1 MSSRFFRFDFVKQDV
16 AAGFVV
22 FLVALPLCLGISLAS
37 EAPLLAGIITGIVA
51 GIVVSL
57 ISGSELSVSGPAAG
71 LTMTVIAGQ
80 HAVGSFE
87 GFLVAVV
94 LSGLIQVVMGL
105 ARTGTLAALFPTS
118 VIKGMLAGIGII
130 IIIKQIPLALGWNER
145 FDVEESLFSAVNS
158 SETFISWVFS
168 ARHFV
173 SLGAVVVSI
182 LSVGILLAWEMLAS
196 RGKAFFKR
204 IPGPL
209 VAVVVAVASNELF
222 KVFFP
227 EFLLTAEAG
236 QLVSL
241 PSITGITD
249 LVASTAKP
257 DWALLANP
265 AVWTTAGIVALIG
278 SIETLLC
285 IEATDKL
292 DPLKRVSHPN
302 RELVAQGIGNMIA
315 GSLGGLPMTSV
326 IVRSSA
332 NVYSGGR
339 TRISSFV
346 HGMLLLVC
354 VVVIPT
360 ILNLIPL
367 AALASIL
374 ILVGYKLANASLF
387 MKMYKTGSDQ
397 FLPFIVT
404 VLAVIGTD
412 LLTGVLIGTAV
423 GLMVVL
429 RMNYHAA
436 YTLVHEDSFY
446 LIRFAK
452 DATFVQK
459 MKLKRDLARIP
470 NGASILIDGGG
481 AMFIDFDIL
490 EILEDFKASAVD
502 RQIAVQ
508 VRNFRP
514 SRFRLFPLTDVGGV

>member
-1 MSSRFFRFDFVKQDV
+1 MRSRFLRFDFVKQDV
-16 AAGFVV
+16 GAGFVV

-37 EAPLLAGIITGIVA
+37 EAPLLSGIITGVVA

-57 ISGSELSVSGPAAG
+57 LSGSELSVSGPAAG
-71 LTMTVIAGQ
+71 LTMTVVAGQ
-80 HAVGSFE
+80 HAIGSFE

-94 LSGLIQVVMGL
+94 LSGLIQVAMGF

-145 FDVEESLFSAVNS
+145 FDLEESLFSAVNS
-158 SETFISWVFS
+158 SETFLSWVFS

-173 SLGAVVVSI
+173 SMGAVIVSI
-182 LSVGILLAWEMLAS
+182 VSVGILIGWEILAS
-196 RGKAFFKR
+196 RGKHLFKR

-209 VAVVVAVASNELF
+209 VAVVVAVLSNEFF
-222 KVFFP
+222 KAFMP
-227 EFLLTAEAG
+227 EFALTATAG

-241 PSITGITD
+241 PNITGVMD
-249 LVASTAKP
+249 LVASTSRPA
-257 DWALLANP
+257 WEMLANP
-265 AVWTTAGIVALIG
+265 AVWATAGIVALIG

-285 IEATDKL
+285 LEATDKL
-292 DPLKRVSHPN
+292 DPLRRVSHPN
-302 RELVAQGIGNMIA
+302 RELVAQGIGNMLT
-315 GSLGGLPMTSV
+315 GVLGGLPMTSV

-339 TRISSFV
+339 TRIAAFV
-346 HGMLLLVC
+346 HGVLLLVC
-354 VVVIPT
+354 VVAIPK

-374 ILVGYKLANASLF
+374 ILVGYKLANVNLF
-387 MKMYKTGSDQ
+387 LRMFKTGSDQ

-404 VLAVIGTD
+404 VVAVVGSD

-429 RMNYHAA
+429 RMNYHSA

-452 DATFVQK
+452 DVTFVQK
-459 MKLKRDLARIP
+459 MKLKRELAGLP
-470 NGASILIDGGG
+470 DGASVLIDGGG

-490 EILEDFKASAVD
+490 EILEDFRASAVD
-502 RQIAVQ
+502 RNISVQ
-508 VRNFRP
+508 VRNMRP
-514 SRFRLFPLTDVGGV
+514 SRFRLFPLTHAGGA

>member
-1 MSSRFFRFDFVKQDV
+1 MSSRLFRFDFIKQDV

-37 EAPLLAGIITGIVA
+37 EAPLLSGIITGIVA
-51 GIVVSL
+51 GVVVSL
-57 ISGSELSVSGPAAG
+57 LSGSELSVSGPAAG
-71 LTMTVIAGQ
+71 LTMTVIMGQ
-80 HAVGSFE
+80 RAIGSFE

-130 IIIKQIPLALGWNER
+130 IIIKQIPHALGWNER
-145 FDVEESLFSAVNS
+145 FDVAESLFSAVNS

-173 SLGAVVVSI
+173 SFGAVIVSAF
-182 LSVGILLAWEMLAS
+182 SVALLLGWEVLAGRGI
-196 RGKAFFKR
+196 KFFKLV
-204 IPGPL
+204 PGPL
-209 VAVVVAVASNELF
+209 MAVVMAVGINELF
-222 KVFFP
+222 KAFVP
-227 EFLLTAEAG
+227 EFALTATAG

-241 PSITGITD
+241 PDISGVKD
-249 LVASTAKP
+249 LFAATSRP
-257 DWALLANP
+257 DWGLLTNP
-265 AVWTTAGIVALIG
+265 AVWTTAGVVALIG

-285 IEATDKL
+285 LEATDKL
-292 DPLKRVSHPN
+292 DPLRRVSHPN
-302 RELVAQGIGNMIA
+302 RELVAQGLGNMIA
-315 GSLGGLPMTSV
+315 GALGGVPMTSV

-339 TRISSFV
+339 TRLSSFV
-346 HGMLLLVC
+346 HGVLLLVS
-354 VVVIPT
+354 VVVIPM

-367 AALASIL
+367 AALAAIL
-374 ILVGYKLANASLF
+374 ILVGYKLANAQLF
-387 MKMYKTGSDQ
+387 RKMFKIGSDQ

-404 VLAVIGTD
+404 VVAVVGTD

-436 YTLVHEDSFY
+436 YTLVHEDNNY

-452 DATFVQK
+452 DVTFVQK
-459 MKLKRDLARIP
+459 MKLKRELARVP
-470 NGASILIDGGG
+470 DGASILIDGGG

-490 EILEDFKASAVD
+490 EILNDFKASAED
-502 RQIAVQ
+502 RNLTIQ

-514 SRFRLFPLTDVGGV
+514 SQFRLFPLTDAGGV